1 MIKKQDDRMVYKI
14 IKINEPDFGCE
25 GLPEGAVRMD
35 EVYLQDARGET
46 SIVEIPDAFLY
57 EMQIDEGDDIAMDA
71 QGVWCKVSEQN

>member
-1 MIKKQDDRMVYKI
+1 MVYKI

-57 EMQIDEGDDIAMDA
+57 EMQIDEGDDIVMDA